1 MLDSAFRTGRE
12 PKASS
17 TRRQRMPTTTPE
29 SSHAWLARVASAQRE
44 RSTPEQLEQ
53 LRARGEALRRT
64 KVMAKKASRVRTSM
78 TLSSAAWTAGVQDV
92 STMPVVSSSSLA
104 ARSVSA
110 MAAFSSPAFMSPVS
124 AARGMLSLEE
134 EEAEEEALERT
145 LALTAQQ
152 QVADGAIAA
161 ETVALQVGGDRE
173 AAAIAHDASL
183 SAALAQLEQ
192 EPSDEKACMAKF
204 GLYEGFAKMTEDAR
218 TATLEL
224 WAQSEGEFVLAPA
237 AKAAIAQEIKRV
249 DRAENLGIIDDPRR
263 WFVHGMCKAASRNQK
278 VLDGVLNSI
287 TTKLEL
293 LSSQTECPVCF
304 EEFGPERPAAT
315 LGCAHQTCEKC
326 WSHWSAMCGGRH
338 AVCPLCRRADFVN
351 RVLSA
356 V

>member
-1 MLDSAFRTGRE
+1 MSTT
-12 PKASS
+12 SS
-17 TRRQRMPTTTPE
+17 PEMSTTSSPEMSTTTPE
-29 SSHAWLARVASAQRE
+29 SAHAWLARVASAQRE

-92 STMPVVSSSSLA
+92 STMPVLSSAMA
-104 ARSVSA
+104 ARGVSA
-110 MAAFSSPAFMSPVS
+110 MAAFSSPVFMSPVS
-124 AARGMLSLEE
+124 AAGGMRSLEE
-134 EEAEEEALERT
+134 EEADEEALERN

-161 ETVALQVGGDRE
+161 ETVALQVSGNHE
-173 AAAIAHDASL
+173 AAAAAHDVSL

-224 WAQSEGEFVLAPA
+224 WAQSEGEFDLAPA

-249 DRAENLGIIDDPRR
+249 DQAENLGIIDDPRR

-278 VLDGVLNSI
+278 VLDGILNSI

-293 LSSQTECPVCF
+293 LSSQTECPICF
-304 EEFGPERPAAT
+304 EEFGPERLATT
-315 LGCAHQTCEKC
+315 LGCAHQTCKEC
-326 WSHWSAMCGGRH
+326 WSHWSAMCGDRH

-351 RVLSA
+351 RVLASSEASA
-356 V
+356 T